1 MAEGEEGEEGAQEGK
16 GAQEEERRGSTSLLL
31 PRHLPIPTYS
41 SPHILV
47 ADPPHALCS
56 SCAEE
61 EEEEEGEKVQEEQ
74 R

>member
-1 MAEGEEGEEGAQEGK
+1 MAEGEEVEEGAQEGK

-31 PRHLPIPTYS
+31 PLHLPIPTYS
-41 SPHILV
+41 SPHVLV
-47 ADPPHALCS
+47 ADPPHALCF
-56 SCAEE
+56 SCAE